1 MGYYNSG
8 TSAHRNSFYAT
19 GSDYNKMMMQA
30 EMTAEAFARHNPNI
44 DVKAFVQANANAMY
58 DAVSRAMYNERRDA
72 ERAAEAAE
80 ERRRKEAK
88 ERQVT
93 NMQNTYLNRL
103 ERLINDT
110 NAVPANLPTSYEDA
124 VKACEYIRKNNAYL
138 KPWDRASLTQSYRN
152 LLQTLL
158 NKASTASVESYT
170 RCCVNAW
177 KDELRLLKV
186 KATYHCDLE
195 NWEDDF
201 KQLVS

>member
-19 GSDYNKMMMQA
+19 GSDYNNMMTQA
-30 EMTAEAFARHNPNI
+30 EMIAEAFARQNPNI
-44 DVKAFVQANANAMY
+44 DIKAFAQANANAMY

-72 ERAAEAAE
+72 ARAAEAAE
-80 ERRRKEAK
+80 ERYRKEAK
-88 ERQVT
+88 ERQVMR
-93 NMQNTYLNRL
+93 MQDNYLNRL
-103 ERLINDT
+103 ERLINDE
-110 NAVPANLPTSYEDA
+110 NATPANLPTSYEDA

-158 NKASTASVESYT
+158 NKAPTLSVESYT
-170 RCCVNAW
+170 HCCINEW

-186 KATYHCDLE
+186 KATYHSDLE

-201 KQLVS
+201 RQLVG